1 MKIFLSHAVENYED
15 SSGEH
20 PWLIRGS
27 ESDWSMENKTQQ
39 VAGGTPLIIKSNLKY
54 NMGLIRVFEIYSINY
69 CFFNSTLQNW
79 HFLHFFSAITFL

>member
-20 PWLIRGS
+20 LWLIRGS

-39 VAGGTPLIIKSNLKY
+39 VAGELP
-54 NMGLIRVFEIYSINY
+54 
-69 CFFNSTLQNW
+69 
-79 HFLHFFSAITFL
+79 